1 MSLLIVLVVLAASAA
16 ATIHLGRGLRPI
28 TIAAALLLAGFCL
41 LLPLGLD
48 PAIVVD
54 RGRLWLCTALFA
66 APVVAA
72 LGAWARWRKADGAT
86 PLAKVLLV
94 GAAGS
99 LLTGLCL
106 VRATNMALDTGPTTP
121 HAARVELLESVGGR
135 KGGRTWHVEL
145 GSTDVANVQRLRVD
159 EEQYAQFRVGMPVDV
174 LVHDG
179 AFGIRWVAGIA
190 PAAASLQ
197 R

>member
-1 MSLLIVLVVLAASAA
+1 MSLVIVLVVLAACAA

-28 TIAAALLLAGFCL
+28 TIAAALLLAGLVL

-54 RGRLWLCTALFA
+54 RGRLWICAALFA
-66 APVVAA
+66 APVAVA
-72 LGAWARWRKADGAT
+72 LVAWARFRKSDTT

-94 GAAGS
+94 SAAGS

-106 VRATNMALDTGPTTP
+106 VRAANMALDHGAPTP
-121 HAARVELLESVGGR
+121 HAAHVEARDSVGGR
-135 KGGRTWHVEL
+135 NRGRTWHVEIGGAEL
-145 GSTDVANVQRLRVD
+145 PNVHRLRVD
-159 EEQYAQFRVGMPVDV
+159 EDQYARLRVGMPIAV

-179 AFGIRWVAGIA
+179 ALGIRWVSAIA
-190 PAAASLQ
+190 PATGAE
-197 R
+197 